1 LYKNGYYKKGV
12 NMPKPR
18 FQVGM
23 AKQISFIPEA
33 QEYHRYTEDAPK
45 RKCGCGKGLY
55 WAGELLTGYKLTC
68 RNKRPL
74 DETLFLSI
82 ERN

>member
-1 LYKNGYYKKGV
+1 
-12 NMPKPR
+12 MPKPR